1 MSARISRAQ
10 RAQQLLDV
18 TLTLIAERGYGA
30 ISVQDIADAAG
41 VSKPIIYR
49 IYPSQHA
56 LLLAL
61 FRREQRRAEAALD
74 QIIPRRPDERHP
86 AELLV
91 GSLTGILD
99 AVSAHPLTWRL
110 VLFPSEGTPAPV
122 RVLVER
128 RRAALLRRA
137 RRLVRWGLP
146 YLTNSAALD
155 EDLLARILVS
165 WAQEYARIL
174 LEDPDADRDQLV
186 GSARALFESLDWRQ
200 AVRSPV

>member
-1 MSARISRAQ
+1 MSVRVNRQERS
-10 RAQQLLDV
+10 QQLLDV
-18 TLTLIAERGYGA
+18 TLALIAERGYGA

-61 FRREQRRAEAALD
+61 FRREQQRAETALER
-74 QIIPRRPDERHP
+74 IVPPGPDERHP
-86 AELLV
+86 ADLLLD
-91 GSLTGILD
+91 SLEAILD
-99 AVSAHPLTWRL
+99 AVSSNPLTWRL
-110 VLFPSEGTPAPV
+110 VLFPSEGTPEPV

-128 RRAALLRRA
+128 RRATLHRRA
-137 RRLVRWGLP
+137 RALVRWGLP
-146 YLTNSAALD
+146 YLGLPPRVD

-174 LEDPDADRDQLV
+174 LEDPGADRDHLLA
-186 GSARALFESLDWRQ
+186 SAKALLASLDWREP
-200 AVRSPV
+200 ATNS

>member
-1 MSARISRAQ
+1 VSVRVNREARAE
-10 RAQQLLDV
+10 QLLDV
-18 TLTLIAERGYGA
+18 TLALIAERGYEA

-61 FRREQRRAEAALD
+61 FRREQQRAEAAL
-74 QIIPRRPDERHP
+74 QRIAPPSPDDRHP
-86 AELLV
+86 ADLLLD
-91 GSLTGILD
+91 SLTGILD
-99 AVSAHPLTWRL
+99 AVSTHPLTWRL
-110 VLFPSEGTPAPV
+110 VLFPAEGTPEPV

-128 RRAALLRRA
+128 RRATLRRRA
-137 RRLVRWGLP
+137 RALVRWGLP
-146 YLTNSAALD
+146 YLSTPVRLD

-174 LEDPDADRDQLV
+174 LEDPGADRDHLIA
-186 GSARALFESLDWRQ
+186 SARALLDSLHWREP
-200 AVRSPV
+200 AAIG